1 MCPKK
6 KHCNNCIR
14 VGNASGGPSELC
26 MLFQNAGE
34 PATWG
39 PNPDQQVILLIS
51 YSNYQQVKT
60 TEAFSSVLQFPQAKQ
75 KSVLETDHL

>member
-1 MCPKK
+1 MCPTK
-6 KHCNNCIR
+6 KHCSNCIR

-39 PNPDQQVILLIS
+39 PNLDQQVILLIS